1 MAKQV
6 YDALF
11 RKGFST
17 PEAVKDLAM
26 NVLPPAYREAVKNW
40 RAAIV
45 KESYVERKLSRRFT
59 DLLVRFESETDQSIY
74 VYFLVDHKSSPDRYV
89 SFKMLRY
96 VTAVWTSVTETE
108 LRQKK
113 LPEVI
118 PVVLYHGRRKWRYPL
133 EIENLIDRVYT
144 SGEIPPHIPRFRPI
158 FVDLNSIRDEEIAG
172 SARAVMTLIMLKY
185 IQQRF
190 NEKIVDVLL
199 QVTRFAEVGRPE
211 LRELVSA
218 FFEALAETKSEEE
231 IELFVAKAEEYNYT
245 EIQEEMM
252 TWAQQLRKEGKIAG
266 KQEGMQEG
274 IKVGV
279 NEGKL
284 EDKQEILI
292 MQLSQKFELNDGDTR
307 LIHETTNLRALDEA
321 LKKILTADTKEEVL
335 GKLD

>member
-1 MAKQV
+1 MGKQV

-26 NVLPPAYREAVKNW
+26 NVLPEGYRQALKNRRAV
-40 RAAIV
+40 IV
-45 KESYVERKLSRRFT
+45 KESYVQRKLSRRFT
-59 DLLVRFESETDQSIY
+59 DLLVRFETESDQNVY

-96 VTAVWTSVTETE
+96 VTAVWTSVMETE
-108 LRQKK
+108 LQRKK
-113 LPEVI
+113 LPEVVSVI
-118 PVVLYHGRRKWRYPL
+118 LYHGRRKWRYPL

-144 SGEIPPHIPRFRPI
+144 SGEIPPHIPRFKPI
-158 FVDLNSIRDEEIAG
+158 FVDLNSVRDEDIAG

-190 NEKIVDVLL
+190 NERIVEILL
-199 QVTRFAEVGRPE
+199 RATRFAEVGRPE

-231 IELFVAKAEEYNYT
+231 IELFVAKAEEYHYT
-245 EIQEEMM
+245 DIEEEMM
-252 TWAQQLRKEGKIAG
+252 TWAQQLRKEG
-266 KQEGMQEG
+266 MQIG
-274 IKVGV
+274 AWNAKV
-279 NEGKL
+279 

-292 MQLSQKFELNDGDTR
+292 MQLSQRFELTDGDIR
-307 LIHETTNLRALDEA
+307 LIRETTNLDALDEA
-321 LKKILTADTKEEVL
+321 LKTILTADTKEEVL